1 MLRTR
6 HTRVLPHHR
15 ACEDCAEDSVS
26 DNTADTASLVERI
39 ERVAERYPNRKSAI
53 IPALRLAQEQFGW
66 LPPEAFEAVA
76 EALDTTP
83 AFAQSVA
90 SFYDMFHL
98 TPTGK
103 HLIEVCTNVACA
115 LNGGGEVLNEF
126 EEQLGIHPG
135 ETTGDGQF
143 TLRTVECLG
152 GCGTAPTVA
161 VNHRFRE
168 FFEPAQVK
176 PLLTELKATP
186 EGWTQNEGEVIG

>member
-1 MLRTR
+1 MTNQGTSALI
-6 HTRVLPHHR
+6 
-15 ACEDCAEDSVS
+15 
-26 DNTADTASLVERI
+26 ERI
-39 ERVAERYPNRKSAI
+39 EAVAGRYPNQKSAI
-53 IPALRLAQEQFGW
+53 IPALHLAQEHFGW

-98 TPTGK
+98 QPVGK

-115 LNGGGEVLNEF
+115 LNGAGAVLDEF
-126 EEQLGIHPG
+126 EQQLGVHAG
-135 ETTGDGQF
+135 ESTADGQY

-161 VNHRFRE
+161 VNHRYRE
-168 FFEPAQVK
+168 FFERSQVK
-176 PLLTELKATP
+176 PLLQELKATP
-186 EGWTQNEGEVIG
+186 AGWSEAEGQV

>member
-1 MLRTR
+1 MNEPENNTG
-6 HTRVLPHHR
+6 TTAIESLP
-15 ACEDCAEDSVS
+15 A
-26 DNTADTASLVERI
+26 ADREALLDRI
-39 ERVAERYPNRKSAI
+39 QEVVERYPNKKSAI
-53 IPALRLAQEQFGW
+53 IPALHLAQEQYGW
-66 LPPEAFEAVA
+66 LPEEAFEVVA
-76 EALDTTP
+76 EALETTP

-103 HLIEVCTNVACA
+103 HLIEVCTNVACGLCGA
-115 LNGGGEVLNEF
+115 GDVLKEF
-126 EEQLGIHPG
+126 QSQLGIHPG

-168 FFEPAQVK
+168 FFETSQVK
-176 PLLTELKATP
+176 PLITELKATHT
-186 EGWTQNEGEVIG
+186 GWTKEEGQV

>member
-1 MLRTR
+1 M
-6 HTRVLPHHR
+6 
-15 ACEDCAEDSVS
+15 S
-26 DNTADTASLVERI
+26 DASLVERI
-39 ERVAERYPNRKSAI
+39 EEVAARYPDRKSAI
-53 IPALRLAQEQFGW
+53 IPALRLAQEQYGW

-76 EALDTTP
+76 EALETTP

-115 LNGGGEVLNEF
+115 LCGSGEVLKEF
-126 EEQLGIHPG
+126 EDQLGIKPG
-135 ETTGDGQF
+135 ETTEDGAF

-168 FFEPAQVK
+168 FFSGSQVK

-186 EGWTQNEGEVIG
+186 EGWTKEESQV

>member
-1 MLRTR
+1 MTNQGI
-6 HTRVLPHHR
+6 H
-15 ACEDCAEDSVS
+15 A
-26 DNTADTASLVERI
+26 LVERI
-39 ERVAERYPNRKSAI
+39 EAVASRYPNQKSAI
-53 IPALRLAQEQFGW
+53 IPALHLAQEHFGW
-66 LPPEAFEAVA
+66 LPPAAFEAVA

-98 TPTGK
+98 QPVGK

-115 LNGGGEVLNEF
+115 LNGAGGVLEEF
-126 EEQLGIHPG
+126 EQQLGLNAGASTP
-135 ETTGDGQF
+135 DGQY

-161 VNHRFRE
+161 VNHRYRE
-168 FFEPAQVK
+168 FFERSQVK

-186 EGWTQNEGEVIG
+186 AGWTEAEGQV